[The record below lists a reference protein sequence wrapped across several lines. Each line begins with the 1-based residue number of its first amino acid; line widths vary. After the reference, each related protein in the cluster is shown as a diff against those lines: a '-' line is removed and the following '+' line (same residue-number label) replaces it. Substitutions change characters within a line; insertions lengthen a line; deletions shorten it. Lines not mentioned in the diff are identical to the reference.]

1 MGLRLLPFLQHSQR
15 LGSLVNVIFAMFV
28 LMIRFLVVM
37 SLVLF
42 GFIVG
47 MHGLVH
53 GAADPVNGYETNGQT
68 LLTLFAAALGD
79 FSMDFGERTTD
90 PFFSTNARLMMGVFV
105 ATITLLC
112 LNLLIAFLTDAYTQV
127 SEDKDKAFAWT
138 RAAAVVETG
147 ERVRQGILPPPLNIL
162 QMHASM
168 VGVCTGRSHSGAS
181 ASDCSS
187 SRC

>member
-1 MGLRLLPFLQHSQR
+1 MPGSGGLK
-15 LGSLVNVIFAMFV
+15 
-28 LMIRFLVVM
+28 
-37 SLVLF
+37 
-42 GFIVG
+42 GFE
-47 MHGLVH
+47 GLAPLTLSAH
-53 GAADPVNGYETNGQT
+53 RNFSGADPVGGYETNGQT

-79 FSMDFGERTTD
+79 FSMDFGEAHYRS
-90 PFFSTNARLMMGVFV
+90 FFSTNARLMMGVFI

-168 VGVCTGRSHSGAS
+168 VGVCTGRSHSERQRIGLLVFTLLMPPLATALHRCRGRGGRCGPSPRGA
-181 ASDCSS
+181 
-187 SRC
+187 